1 MTGNDEQVVIDVL
14 DTLVNSKALFTAFD
28 VTKLVR
34 ARLKG
39 AECFHSDVRRIVK
52 NYSLPIGYSMK
63 PVSIPGLNVNPILYH
78 PIGTT
83 IADYSPVKNNQGPFA
98 PNAPVTPLTGK
109 LNTPVVLPLKN
120 TLSSSPATS
129 FPLPFSTPT
138 SVNGNVVANLDARG
152 RYCVRAKD
160 IVAAGLGAGDE
171 VFLLV
176 KNGEIELF
184 SDGTFVNSA
193 TADSM
198 LTVDKYCNLRIFQ
211 TYFTKAFGK
220 VPSMITVTSDPIKN
234 TIKIREA

>member
-1 MTGNDEQVVIDVL
+1 MTGNDEQIVIDVL
-14 DTLVNSKALFTAFD
+14 DGLVNSKALFTAFD

-52 NYSLPIGYSMK
+52 NYSLPIGYSMN

-78 PIGTT
+78 PVGTT
-83 IADYSPVKNNQGPFA
+83 ITDYIPLKGNQGPFTS
-98 PNAPVTPLTGK
+98 PTSTG
-109 LNTPVVLPLKN
+109 
-120 TLSSSPATS
+120 TLSPTLTPANVKTPNNQIQIKNS
-129 FPLPFSTPT
+129 IPLPFSIPISGDGSLVT
-138 SVNGNVVANLDARG
+138 NLDARG

-171 VFLLV
+171 VFLSV

-184 SDGTFVNSA
+184 SDNVFVKNA

-211 TYFTKAFGK
+211 SYFNKAFGK
-220 VPSMITVTSDPIKN
+220 VPSRIIVSSISGNKS
-234 TIKIREA
+234 IKIREV